1 MRLTLCFAA
10 AATFVFA
17 ADRPALNGVWQGS
30 SNSETVTIHQKDDA
44 VEIVEAGRQT
54 SDLQCKT
61 DGKACK
67 IKGGEVMF
75 WYNGP
80 MLVLMETHGT
90 RVVKKRFRPSDDGK
104 NLEIEIIHIEPT
116 GSTEKLTLARRSS

>member
-1 MRLTLCFAA
+1 MRFLACLAF
-10 AATFVFA
+10 ATFAFA
-17 ADRPALNGVWQGS
+17 ADHPDLNGTWQGS
-30 SNSETVTIHQKDDA
+30 ANGDTVTIRQKDDA
-44 VEIVEAGRQT
+44 VEIVEAGRQS

-67 IKGGEVMF
+67 IKGGEIMF

-80 MLVLMETHGT
+80 MLVLMETHGA

-104 NLEIEIIHIEPT
+104 NLEIEVIHIEPA